1 MAHVLDEPCGPEYIC
16 ERNAN
21 DDFWSNYNTTKW
33 AIFCDDINSL
43 QPKHGL
49 DPSVMELLQ
58 VNNTTNIATN

>member
-49 DPSVMELLQ
+49 DPSVMELL
-58 VNNTTNIATN
+58 